1 MTNRSATFTAPQYL
15 LRVES
20 PIGRL
25 ELTSDGEAV
34 TSLSIERAG
43 SLPLEEL
50 PENSTPVLET
60 AKTQLAE
67 YFAGTRHDFDVP
79 VKLVWSELSSLG
91 WGEVA
96 SYGDVG
102 LATGR
107 ATAGRAVGGAVGANP
122 IPIIV
127 PCHRILAGN
136 GLITGYSGGNGIPTK
151 AWLLDHEGIV
161 HRTVVPSAAAAAG
174 AVELDL
180 HDPLVALDTVGA
192 GGAVDTVVAVD
203 AVDPIDARAAETHA

>member
-1 MTNRSATFTAPQYL
+1 MTNRSAPFTAPPFL
-15 LRVES
+15 VRVAS

-43 SLPLEEL
+43 SLPLEQY
-50 PENSTPVLET
+50 PEHGNAVLET

-67 YFAGTRHDFDVP
+67 YFAGTRHDFDLP
-79 VKLVWSELSSLG
+79 VKAAGTDFQKSVWKEISALG

-102 LATGR
+102 IATGR
-107 ATAGRAVGGAVGANP
+107 PTAGRAVGGAVGANP

-136 GLITGYSGGNGIPTK
+136 GKITGYSGGNGIPTK

-161 HRTVVPSAAAAAG
+161 HRTVIATGMEPGLPDSGIPDSGIPDSV
-174 AVELDL
+174 
-180 HDPLVALDTVGA
+180 
-192 GGAVDTVVAVD
+192 
-203 AVDPIDARAAETHA
+203 AAELEMQA